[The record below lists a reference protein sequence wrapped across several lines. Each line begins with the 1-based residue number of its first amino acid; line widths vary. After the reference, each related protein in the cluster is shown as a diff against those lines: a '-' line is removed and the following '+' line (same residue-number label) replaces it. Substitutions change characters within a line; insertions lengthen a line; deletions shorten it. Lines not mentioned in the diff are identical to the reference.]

1 MSETTALILGAGASR
16 SVSYADLGHYPS
28 PLDSDFFDLLQRLN
42 PRTKDRAAVDLVL
55 KQVRTLPFELSKS
68 MERAFYTLH
77 LRAYLAEK
85 LKAKSKGALTDD
97 EIVGAFARCVQ
108 ALLRK
113 AHKKRVC
120 KNHIEILTNLTRRD
134 VVLSFNY
141 DLVAERALRHLV
153 ETSKP
158 RSRFGPWVYGFKEA
172 PSSFDLP
179 VVLKLHGSSNW
190 RISRKTIVV
199 RTKRW
204 KDFDVVPGYKGHH
217 GVGTT
222 FPIFLP
228 FWEKRIEKIPWL
240 PIWQRALLGLQRV
253 ANVVVWGYSLPAT
266 DVKAQHLFTLGLGS
280 RQYKLCV
287 IDPSTETKQR
297 WRYLFPDAHYW
308 EYLRIE
314 DFLAH
319 PPHWW
324 SGSKA

>member
-1 MSETTALILGAGASR
+1 
-16 SVSYADLGHYPS
+16 VSYADLGGYPS
-28 PLDSDFFDLLQRLN
+28 PLDSDFFDLLQRLT

-55 KQVRTLPFELSKS
+55 KQVRTLSFDVRRS

-77 LRAYLAEK
+77 LGAYLAEK
-85 LKAKSKGALTDD
+85 LNAKSKGALTDD

-113 AHKKRVC
+113 SHGKQVC
-120 KNHIEILTNLTRRD
+120 NNHIEVLNNLARGD

-158 RSRFGPWVYGFKEA
+158 KSEFGPWVYGFEKA
-172 PSSFDLP
+172 PISFDLP
-179 VVLKLHGSSNW
+179 VMLKLHGSSNW
-190 RISRKTIVV
+190 RISGDTIIV

-204 KDFDVVPGYKGHH
+204 KDFDVFPGYLGHR

-240 PIWQRALLGLQRV
+240 PLWQRALLELQHV
-253 ANVVVWGYSLPAT
+253 ANIVVWGYSLPAT
-266 DVKAQHLFTLGLGS
+266 DVKTQHLFTLGLGS
-280 RQYKLCV
+280 RQYRLCV
-287 IDPSTETKQR
+287 IDPSTETRQR
-297 WRYLFPDAHYW
+297 WRFLFPDAQYW
-308 EYLRIE
+308 EYLHVQ
-314 DFLAH
+314 DFLSH
-319 PPHWW
+319 PPSWW
-324 SGSKA
+324 SGSKTH